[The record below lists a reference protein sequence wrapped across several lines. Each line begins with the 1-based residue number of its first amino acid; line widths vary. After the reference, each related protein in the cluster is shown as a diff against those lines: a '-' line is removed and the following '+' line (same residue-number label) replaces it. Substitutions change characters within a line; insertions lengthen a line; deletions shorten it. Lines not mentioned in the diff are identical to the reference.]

1 MRLSRRDPNDG
12 IRRRRTTRAR
22 ALRCSTLMYCIDGGG
37 RMGACEVVESLPRP
51 RGSRVRLGRSATT
64 NSTAKR
70 SINLQPFTVATRT
83 PTSVCGSRS
92 EITQPLGVCG
102 SSQRERVPEPRPE
115 FTQTACLSYGATTT
129 ENEFLSKR
137 RPLCLLGGADLC
149 QRAASTAVDAGVLV
163 RSCAVAP
170 KITRFSSVPRR

>member
-1 MRLSRRDPNDG
+1 MRLPRRDPNDG

-22 ALRCSTLMYCIDGGG
+22 ALRCSTLMYCIDGGE

-129 ENEFLSKR
+129 ETSFGQSADICASWAAQTYANVLR
-137 RPLCLLGGADLC
+137 RQRWTQACLCDRGI
-149 QRAASTAVDAGVLV
+149 
-163 RSCAVAP
+163 AP